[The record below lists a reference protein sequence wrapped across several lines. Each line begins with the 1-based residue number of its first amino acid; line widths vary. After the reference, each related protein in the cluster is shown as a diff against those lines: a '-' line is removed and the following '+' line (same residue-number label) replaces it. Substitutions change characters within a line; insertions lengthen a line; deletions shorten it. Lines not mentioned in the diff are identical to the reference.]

1 MHQKCLLLLCCQ
13 PLVPRQRCLLQA
25 KKKSQQDK
33 AAGKRATTP
42 AQPSKASH
50 ADSSESEE
58 EEERQRF
65 SLQDSRF
72 ASLVDDSDGPLVGS
86 EGWQG
91 APSTGQGSQLAP
103 PLSSHDT
110 AAVSM
115 TAESGNEDEGE
126 NVEQ

>member
-1 MHQKCLLLLCCQ
+1 MHQKCLLILCCQ

-33 AAGKRATTP
+33 AAGKRATTTP

-72 ASLVDDSDGPLVGS
+72 ASLVDDSDGPLIGS

-115 TAESGNEDEGE
+115 TAGNEDEGE
-126 NVEQ
+126 NVQQ